1 MAAMQKNRRS
11 TTALAAASAIAVCSA
26 GAAQLAIAAC
36 SFVLDGSGPLGQDIG
51 GGRHLV
57 QYTPAGKFLPADGR
71 AMDVASWYIDAAL
84 ATEVIA
90 RHAARGQPSVIDYEH
105 QTLHKEKNGQ
115 PAPAAGWLHGL
126 RWIEG
131 RGLFGEVEWTED
143 AKAQIS
149 AKQYRYFSPV
159 FEYSRPEGHVLAIHM
174 GAVTNHPGLHGL
186 EPLSLLAAAT
196 AAFLPASQEHLPM
209 NPLLLAVLAALG
221 LPNTTDEKAAMAA
234 LTAVGSIKD
243 LQAKAAAGEAA
254 TQVATAAC
262 TALSLP
268 TDTKADVVT
277 AALTAAVATGK
288 PDPSKYVP
296 LETVT
301 AMQTQLAALTAKQQ
315 EAEIDALIQP
325 ALADGRLQPTME
337 PWARELGQT
346 NMAALTSYLATAQ
359 PIAALTG
366 TQTQGKQPENTAKG
380 AHGLDASEVAVCTAM
395 GINPED
401 FAKSKAAA

>member
-51 GGRHLV
+51 SGRHLV

-71 AMDVASWYIDAAL
+71 AMDVASWYIDAAV

-90 RHAARGQPSVIDYEH
+90 RHAARGQPTVIDYEH

-126 RWIEG
+126 RWMEG

-143 AKAQIS
+143 AKAQIE
-149 AKQYRYFSPV
+149 AKKYRYFSPV
-159 FEYSRPEGHVLAIHM
+159 FEYDKTSGNVLAIHM

-196 AAFLPASQEHLPM
+196 AAFLPASQEKSTM
-209 NPLLLAVLAALG
+209 NPLLAAVLAAFG
-221 LPNTTDEKAAMAA
+221 LPATTDEKGVIAA

-243 LQAKAAAGEAA
+243 LQTKAAAGEAA

-268 TDTKADVVT
+268 ADAKPEAVT
-277 AALTAAVATGK
+277 AALTAVAAGK
-288 PDPSKYVP
+288 PNPAEYAPVAA
-296 LETVT
+296 LT
-301 AMQTQLAALTAKQQ
+301 ALQTQLAALTAKQL
-315 EAEIDALIQP
+315 EADIDSAIQP

-337 PWARELGQT
+337 PWARELGKT
-346 NMAALTSYLATAQ
+346 NMTALTSYLATAQ

>member
-1 MAAMQKNRRS
+1 MAAMAQKHR
-11 TTALAAASAIAVCSA
+11 THPLAAAASAIALCSA
-26 GAAQLAIAAC
+26 GAGNLALAAC
-36 SFVLDGSGPLGQDIG
+36 SFALEGTAIGEDIG
-51 GGRHLV
+51 GGRYLV
-57 QYTPAGKFLPADGR
+57 QYTPAGHFTPSDGR
-71 AMDVASWYIDAAL
+71 KMDVPSWYIDAEL
-84 ATEVIA
+84 AAQVIA

-115 PAPAAGWLHGL
+115 PAPAAGWLHRL
-126 RWIEG
+126 RWVEG

-159 FEYSRPEGHVLAIHM
+159 FEYSQPEGHVLAIHM

-196 AAFLPASQEHLPM
+196 AAFLPAPQEQTTM
-209 NPLLLAVLAALG
+209 NPLLAAVLAAFG
-221 LPNTTDEKAAMAA
+221 LPNTTDEKGAIAA

-243 LQAKAAAGEAA
+243 LQTKAAAGEAA

-268 TDTKADVVT
+268 ADAKAETVT

-288 PDPSKYVP
+288 PNPAEYAPVAA
-296 LETVT
+296 LT
-301 AMQTQLAALTAKQQ
+301 ALQTQLAALTAKQQ

-346 NMAALTSYLATAQ
+346 NMTALTSYLATAQ

-380 AHGLDASEVAVCTAM
+380 AHGLDASEVAVCSAM

>member
-36 SFVLDGSGPLGQDIG
+36 SFVLDGSGPLGEDIG

-71 AMDVASWYIDAAL
+71 PMDVASWYIDAAV
-84 ATEVIA
+84 ATEVIG
-90 RHAARGQPSVIDYEH
+90 RYAARGQPTVIDYEH

-126 RWIEG
+126 RWMEG

-143 AKAQIS
+143 AKAQIE
-149 AKQYRYFSPV
+149 AKKYRYFSPV
-159 FEYSRPEGHVLAIHM
+159 FEYDKTSGNVLAIHM

-196 AAFLPASQEHLPM
+196 AAFLPASQEKSTM
-209 NPLLLAVLAALG
+209 NPLLAAVLAAFG
-221 LPNTTDEKAAMAA
+221 LPATTDEKGAIAA

-243 LQAKAAAGEAA
+243 LQTKATAGEAA

-268 TDTKADVVT
+268 ADAKPDAVT
-277 AALTAAVATGK
+277 AALTAVAAGR
-288 PDPSKYVP
+288 PDPAKYVP
-296 LETVT
+296 METVT
-301 AMQTQLAALTAKQQ
+301 AMQTELAALTAKQLD
-315 EAEIDALIQP
+315 ADIDAAVKP
-325 ALADGRLQPTME
+325 ALEDGRLLPTME
-337 PWARELGQT
+337 TWARDLGKSDMT
-346 NMAALTSYLATAQ
+346 ALTSFLAAAK
-359 PIAALTG
+359 PIAALTH
-366 TQTQGKQPENTAKG
+366 TQTKGEPPAKTAKG
-380 AHGLDASEVAVCTAM
+380 DAQVSADELAVCTAM
-395 GINPED
+395 GITPEQY
-401 FAKSKAAA
+401 KAGAA

>member
-209 NPLLLAVLAALG
+209 NPLLLAVLAALD

-243 LQAKAAAGEAA
+243 LQAKAAAAEHHA
-254 TQVATAAC
+254 QVATAVC
-262 TALSLP
+262 TALALP
-268 TDTKADVVT
+268 ADAKPETVT
-277 AALTAAVATGK
+277 AALTAATGK
-288 PDPSKYVP
+288 ADPTRYVP
-296 LETVT
+296 VETVQQL
-301 AMQTQLAALTAKQQ
+301 QTQIAALTAKQQ

-325 ALADGRLQPTME
+325 ALEDGRLLPALE
-337 PWARELGQT
+337 PWARDLGKS
-346 NMAALTSYLATAQ
+346 NMAALTSYLEKQQ

-366 TQTQGKQPENTAKG
+366 TQTKGHPPATTAKG
-380 AHGLDASEVAVCTAM
+380 DAQLSAQELAVCSAM
-395 GINPED
+395 GLSPEQY
-401 FAKSKAAA
+401 KAGAA

>member
-11 TTALAAASAIAVCSA
+11 TIALAAASAIAVCSA

-51 GGRHLV
+51 GGRYLV

-71 AMDVASWYIDAAL
+71 AMDVASWYIDAAV
-84 ATEVIA
+84 ATAVIA

-131 RGLFGEVEWTED
+131 RGLFGEVEWTAE
-143 AKAQIS
+143 AKAQIE
-149 AKQYRYFSPV
+149 AKKYRYFSPV
-159 FEYSRPEGHVLAIHM
+159 FEYSQPEGHVLAIHM

-196 AAFLPASQEHLPM
+196 AAFLPASQEQPPM

-221 LPNTTDEKAAMAA
+221 LPNTTDEKAATAA

-243 LQAKAAAGEAA
+243 LQAKAVAGEAA

-262 TALSLP
+262 SALSLP
-268 TDTKADVVT
+268 ADAKAETVT

-288 PDPSKYVP
+288 PDLSKYVP

-301 AMQTQLAALTAKQQ
+301 AMQTQLAALTAKQLDGD
-315 EAEIDALIQP
+315 IDAAIQP

-337 PWARELGQT
+337 PWARELGKT
-346 NMAALTSYLATAQ
+346 NMAALTSYLSTAQ

-395 GINPED
+395 GIKPED

>member
-1 MAAMQKNRRS
+1 MQKNRRS

-36 SFVLDGSGPLGQDIG
+36 SFVLDGGGPLGQDIG

-71 AMDVASWYIDAAL
+71 AMDVASWYIDAAV

-90 RHAARGQPSVIDYEH
+90 RHAARGQPTVIDYEH

-126 RWIEG
+126 RWMEG

-143 AKAQIS
+143 AKAQIE
-149 AKQYRYFSPV
+149 AKKYRYFSPV
-159 FEYSRPEGHVLAIHM
+159 FQYDKTSGNVLAIHM

-196 AAFLPASQEHLPM
+196 AAFLPASQEKSTM
-209 NPLLLAVLAALG
+209 NPLLAAVLAAFG
-221 LPNTTDEKAAMAA
+221 LPATTDEKGAIAA

-243 LQAKAAAGEAA
+243 LQTKASAGEAA

-268 TDTKADVVT
+268 ADAKPEAVT
-277 AALTAAVATGK
+277 AALTAVAAGK
-288 PDPSKYVP
+288 PNPAEYAPVAA
-296 LETVT
+296 LT
-301 AMQTQLAALTAKQQ
+301 ALQTQLAALTAKQL
-315 EAEIDALIQP
+315 EADIDSAIQP

-337 PWARELGQT
+337 PWARELGKT
-346 NMAALTSYLATAQ
+346 NMTALTSYLATAQ
-359 PIAALTG
+359 PIAALTS

>member
-51 GGRHLV
+51 SGRHLV

-71 AMDVASWYIDAAL
+71 AMDVASWYIDAAV

-90 RHAARGQPSVIDYEH
+90 RHAARGQPTVIDYEH

-126 RWIEG
+126 RWMEG
-131 RGLFGEVEWTED
+131 RGLFGEVEWTAE
-143 AKAQIS
+143 AKAQIE
-149 AKQYRYFSPV
+149 AKEYRYFSPV
-159 FEYSRPEGHVLAIHM
+159 FEYDKTSGNVLAIHM

-196 AAFLPASQEHLPM
+196 AAFLPASQEKSTM
-209 NPLLLAVLAALG
+209 NPLLAAVLAAFG
-221 LPNTTDEKAAMAA
+221 LPATTDEKGVIAA

-243 LQAKAAAGEAA
+243 LQTKAAAGEAA

-268 TDTKADVVT
+268 ADAKPEAVT
-277 AALTAAVATGK
+277 AALTAVAAGK
-288 PDPSKYVP
+288 PNPAEYAPVAA
-296 LETVT
+296 LT
-301 AMQTQLAALTAKQQ
+301 ALQTQLAALTAKQL
-315 EAEIDALIQP
+315 EADIDSAIQP

-337 PWARELGQT
+337 SWARELGKT
-346 NMAALTSYLATAQ
+346 NMTALTSYLATAQ

>member
-1 MAAMQKNRRS
+1 MAAMAQKHR
-11 TTALAAASAIAVCSA
+11 THPLAAAASAIALCSA
-26 GAAQLAIAAC
+26 GAGNLALAAC
-36 SFVLDGSGPLGQDIG
+36 SFALEGTAIGEDIG

-57 QYTPAGKFLPADGR
+57 QCTPAGKFLPADGR
-71 AMDVASWYIDAAL
+71 AMDVASWYIDAAV

-115 PAPAAGWLHGL
+115 PAPAAGWLHRL

-131 RGLFGEVEWTED
+131 RGLFGEVEWTDE
-143 AKAQIS
+143 AKALIA

-159 FEYSRPEGHVLAIHM
+159 FEYSQPEGHVLAIHM

-196 AAFLPASQEHLPM
+196 AAFLPAPQEQTTM
-209 NPLLLAVLAALG
+209 NPLLAAVLAAFG
-221 LPNTTDEKAAMAA
+221 LPNTTDEKGAVAA

-243 LQAKAAAGEAA
+243 LQTKAAAGEAA

-268 TDTKADVVT
+268 ADAKAETVT

-288 PDPSKYVP
+288 PNPAEYAPVAA
-296 LETVT
+296 LT
-301 AMQTQLAALTAKQQ
+301 ALQTQLAALTAKQQ

-346 NMAALTSYLATAQ
+346 NMTALTSYLATAQ

-380 AHGLDASEVAVCTAM
+380 AHGLDASEVAVCSAM

>member
-301 AMQTQLAALTAKQQ
+301 AMQTQLAVLTAKQLDG
-315 EAEIDALIQP
+315 EIDAAIQP

-366 TQTQGKQPENTAKG
+366 TQTQGKQPENTTKG

>member
-71 AMDVASWYIDAAL
+71 AMDVASWYIDAAV

-115 PAPAAGWLHGL
+115 PAPAAGWLHAL
-126 RWIEG
+126 RWVEG
-131 RGLFGEVEWTED
+131 RGLFGEVEWTEEAKTQID
-143 AKAQIS
+143 AK
-149 AKQYRYFSPV
+149 KYRYFSPV
-159 FEYSRPEGHVLAIHM
+159 FEYSKPEGKVLAVHM

-196 AAFLPASQEHLPM
+196 AAFLPASQEQTTM
-209 NPLLLAVLAALG
+209 NPLLAALLATLG
-221 LPNTTDEKAAMAA
+221 LPDTTDEKGALAA

-243 LQAKAAAGEAA
+243 LQAKAAAADQA
-254 TQVATAAC
+254 SQVATAAC

-268 TDTKADVVT
+268 ADTKAETVT
-277 AALTAAVATGK
+277 AALTAAVAAAK
-288 PDPSKYVP
+288 PDPAKFVP
-296 LETVT
+296 VETVT

-315 EAEIDALIQP
+315 ADALEAAIQP
-325 ALADGRLQPTME
+325 ALADGRLLPAME
-337 PWARELGQT
+337 PWARELGKT
-346 NMAALTSYLATAQ
+346 NMAALTGYLEKQQ
-359 PIAALTG
+359 PIAALAG
-366 TQTQGKQPENTAKG
+366 SQTQGQAPAATAKG
-380 AHGLDASEVAVCTAM
+380 DAALSTAELAVCSAM
-395 GINPED
+395 GMTPEQY
-401 FAKSKAAA
+401 KAGAA